1 MKFWRVTYM
10 FKNTEEAL
18 LVSADAKCSKDKVL
32 KTLQETHPEWVDL
45 KITRTR
51 KPKGSYPFQKQPETP
66 RKLRYQ
72 PTDW

>member
-10 FKNTEEAL
+10 IKKVEKTW
-18 LVSADAKCSKDKVL
+18 LVSADKSYSKDKIL
-32 KTLQETHPEWVDL
+32 KTLQETHPEWRDL
-45 KITRTR
+45 KIIRTK
-51 KPKGSYPFQKQPETP
+51 KPKGTHPFQKETKPP